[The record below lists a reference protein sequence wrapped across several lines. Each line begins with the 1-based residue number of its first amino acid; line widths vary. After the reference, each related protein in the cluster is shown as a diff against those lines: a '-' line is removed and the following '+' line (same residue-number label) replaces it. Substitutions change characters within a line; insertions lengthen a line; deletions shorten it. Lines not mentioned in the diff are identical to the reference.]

1 MPQGATESGIG
12 SSVPSEPT
20 ADDTYEIK
28 VYGETVAASKP
39 ETSSVKMDHRFLKW
53 FTEIAITS
61 EDQLYSYFL
70 ALDRTFFNGGKIDI
84 AKQNAK
90 ENVQMTAF
98 NLARDW
104 NSFSGESNEQKLD
117 KICDALE
124 AIRKQTLEV
133 EIRQHCSKIE
143 K

>member
-1 MPQGATESGIG
+1 MR
-12 SSVPSEPT
+12 
-20 ADDTYEIK
+20 YERI
-28 VYGETVAASKP
+28 VDEIQVVGETVATSKA
-39 ETSSVKMDHRFLKW
+39 ETSSVKIDHKFLKW

-70 ALDRTFFNGGKIDI
+70 TLDRAFFDGDKIDI

-90 ENVQMTAF
+90 SNVQMAAF

-104 NSFSGESNEQKLD
+104 NSFCSESNDQKLD
-117 KICDALE
+117 RICDALE

-133 EIRQHCSKIE
+133 EIRQHSS
-143 K
+143 